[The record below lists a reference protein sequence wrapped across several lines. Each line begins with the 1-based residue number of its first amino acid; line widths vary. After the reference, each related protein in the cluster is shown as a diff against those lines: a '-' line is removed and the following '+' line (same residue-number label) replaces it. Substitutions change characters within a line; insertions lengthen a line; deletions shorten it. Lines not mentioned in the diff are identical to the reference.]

1 MRCADVDESETRE
14 GPLEPSVASAQQTAS
29 EHHVHDQAAALA
41 DLTHPIRSSGPP
53 TCVEALPTRA
63 ALRTLYVSMVVSML
77 ILVEISHTPSGTG
90 IGAGANTIDI
100 AQHALP
106 RIPRPAAQEAMGG
119 ASS

>member
-1 MRCADVDESETRE
+1 MIRRQRWS
-14 GPLEPSVASAQQTAS
+14 
-29 EHHVHDQAAALA
+29 

-63 ALRTLYVSMVVSML
+63 ALRTLYVSMVVSIL